1 MIQFQPPRR
10 LHPGLHDW
18 ARPRGTAHSGIQET
32 RIQVDRALMRHHRE
46 SPWVDRRH
54 QGMTMIWPMKMNK
67 TKWIMIAND
76 LDYETNENDK
86 DDSTNDNDE
95 NNFTI
100 DTDKDFTNEKTQLI
114 LLTRQMLYS
123 YRITWALNWSG
134 FFLCQLHV
142 VIKNWSYLK
151 CFVLLVCK

>member
-1 MIQFQPPRR
+1 
-10 LHPGLHDW
+10 
-18 ARPRGTAHSGIQET
+18 
-32 RIQVDRALMRHHRE
+32 
-46 SPWVDRRH
+46 
-54 QGMTMIWPMKMNK
+54 
-67 TKWIMIAND
+67 MIAND

-123 YRITWALNWSG
+123 YRIT
-134 FFLCQLHV
+134 
-142 VIKNWSYLK
+142 
-151 CFVLLVCK
+151 